1 MTAPHD
7 ELEVKARVEDPAA
20 LERAILAAGA
30 VLEFRGAMT
39 DHRFDRD
46 GALAARDEVVRLRE
60 YAPAGGAGFGALGWK
75 GPSTTRGAYRHRPEL
90 ELRVE
95 DAAAAL
101 DLLGRLGFTETL
113 RIDRRVAVYRLGG
126 ATLRLEWYPEMDV
139 LIEVEGDTA
148 AIERAVAATGLD
160 RARFLAA
167 SLPNFVAAYE
177 RRTGR
182 RARIA
187 GTVT

>member
-1 MTAPHD
+1 MTSPHD
-7 ELEVKARVEDPAA
+7 ELEVKARVDDPAA

-30 VLEFRGAMT
+30 TLEFRGAMT
-39 DHRFDRD
+39 DHRLDRD
-46 GALAARDEVVRLRE
+46 DMFAARGEMVRLRV
-60 YAPAGGAGFGALGWK
+60 YVPDGGSAYGVLGWK

-90 ELRVE
+90 ELTVQDSVTALELLVRIGLVE
-95 DAAAAL
+95 
-101 DLLGRLGFTETL
+101 TV

-139 LIEVEGDTA
+139 LIEIEGDPGSIEHA
-148 AIERAVAATGLD
+148 AAVTGL
-160 RARFLAA
+160 AREQFLAA
-167 SLPNFVAAYE
+167 SLPSFVDAYE

-187 GTVT
+187 GAVT